1 MNRLEGIQASTK
13 KLISEC
19 LEIRRKVFIE
29 EQGVPE
35 EEELDDLDSSF
46 FNVIGFLDLKPV
58 ATGRLMY
65 ITEKKMKIGR
75 MAVLRNYRKLGY
87 GTIILRF
94 LETAALNLGA
104 EIVSLNSQEY
114 IKNFYINSGYQT
126 KGEIFIEA
134 KIPHIEMFKKIK
146 N

>member
-1 MNRLEGIQASTK
+1 MNRLEVIQASTK

-65 ITEKKMKIGR
+65 IT
-75 MAVLRNYRKLGY
+75 
-87 GTIILRF
+87 
-94 LETAALNLGA
+94 
-104 EIVSLNSQEY
+104 
-114 IKNFYINSGYQT
+114 
-126 KGEIFIEA
+126 
-134 KIPHIEMFKKIK
+134 
-146 N
+146 